1 MPHQIK
7 CPNCHTAFS
16 IDEAGYAQIQSQVRT
31 QEFEQEIRLQAE
43 RLREK
48 YQSDLELA
56 GAQSAARMQAALA
69 EKEQQI
75 VQLQTRLAQHEQN
88 TQLAV
93 QQAQSSLHAQIAEK
107 DRQLTA
113 LQLQT
118 QAQLQ
123 QQRAEADKQLLIATH
138 EQAQAL
144 SRLQNQ
150 LAQTQS
156 QHQADQQ
163 HLQQQYEWQLRQK
176 DEAIAF
182 YRDFKA
188 KQSTKMLGES
198 LEQHC
203 EVAFNQ
209 IRAAAFPNAEF
220 GKDND
225 ASGGSKGD
233 YIYRECDEEG
243 VEILSIMFEMKN
255 EGDTTQT
262 KKKNEH
268 FFKELDKDRN
278 EKKCEYA
285 VLVSLLEGDS
295 ELYNQG
301 IVDVSHAYPKMYV
314 VRPQFFIAMI
324 SLLRN
329 AALNSL
335 KYKQEL
341 AQFKA
346 QNVDITNFEQDLND
360 FKTAFARN
368 YDLASRRF
376 NEAIEHIDK
385 SIAQLEKTKAALLNS
400 ENNLRLANNKAED
413 LTVKRLVRKNP
424 TMKAKFAA
432 LKDGENSG
440 FCILEKQPAL
450 RMMRCRLLF

>member
-56 GAQSAARMQAALA
+56 DAQSAARMQAALA

-75 VQLQTRLAQHEQN
+75 MQLQTRLAQHEQN
-88 TQLAV
+88 TQQAV
-93 QQAQSSLHAQIAEK
+93 KQAQLARLEAN
-107 DRQLTA
+107 RQYGMVELAHHKQQQRLTH
-113 LQLQT
+113 
-118 QAQLQ
+118 LQ

-156 QHQADQQ
+156 QHQANQQ

-413 LTVKRLVRKNP
+413 LTVKKLVRKNP

-432 LKDGENSG
+432 LKDGENG
-440 FCILEKQPAL
+440 
-450 RMMRCRLLF
+450 

>member
-1 MPHQIK
+1 MSHQIK

-56 GAQSAARMQAALA
+56 GAQSAAQMQAALA

-233 YIYRECDEEG
+233 YIYRECDEEC

-324 SLLRN
+324 
-329 AALNSL
+329 
-335 KYKQEL
+335 
-341 AQFKA
+341 
-346 QNVDITNFEQDLND
+346 
-360 FKTAFARN
+360 
-368 YDLASRRF
+368 
-376 NEAIEHIDK
+376 
-385 SIAQLEKTKAALLNS
+385 
-400 ENNLRLANNKAED
+400 
-413 LTVKRLVRKNP
+413 
-424 TMKAKFAA
+424 
-432 LKDGENSG
+432 
-440 FCILEKQPAL
+440 
-450 RMMRCRLLF
+450 

>member
-31 QEFEQEIRLQAE
+31 QEFEQEIRQQAE

-56 GAQSAARMQAALA
+56 DAQSAARMQAALA

-278 EKKCEYA
+278 EKKCE
-285 VLVSLLEGDS
+285 
-295 ELYNQG
+295 
-301 IVDVSHAYPKMYV
+301 
-314 VRPQFFIAMI
+314 
-324 SLLRN
+324 
-329 AALNSL
+329 
-335 KYKQEL
+335 
-341 AQFKA
+341 
-346 QNVDITNFEQDLND
+346 
-360 FKTAFARN
+360 
-368 YDLASRRF
+368 
-376 NEAIEHIDK
+376 
-385 SIAQLEKTKAALLNS
+385 
-400 ENNLRLANNKAED
+400 
-413 LTVKRLVRKNP
+413 
-424 TMKAKFAA
+424 
-432 LKDGENSG
+432 
-440 FCILEKQPAL
+440 
-450 RMMRCRLLF
+450 

>member
-56 GAQSAARMQAALA
+56 DTQSAARMQAALA

-107 DRQLTA
+107 ERQLTA

-432 LKDGENSG
+432 LKDGEHG
-440 FCILEKQPAL
+440 
-450 RMMRCRLLF
+450 

>member
-107 DRQLTA
+107 DRQFTA

-376 NEAIEHIDK
+376 NDAIEHIDK

-432 LKDGENSG
+432 LKDGENG
-440 FCILEKQPAL
+440 RFCILEKQPAL
-450 RMMRCRLLF
+450 RMMGCRLLF